1 MGDIVRGQ
9 GEAEVNDPRD
19 QHDRAADHQ
28 GQPVPPHAMC
38 DRWWK
43 HFIKRTLQAL
53 NQVAAFSGRHRHD
66 AGVRQHTI
74 AIASHD
80 S

>member
-1 MGDIVRGQ
+1 
-9 GEAEVNDPRD
+9 
-19 QHDRAADHQ
+19 
-28 GQPVPPHAMC
+28 MC